1 MNTIITPDSTTSN
14 PISILGIESAP
25 VEVKLRMT
33 PEEIR
38 EFVAKARAADEER
51 KRATIIPS
59 KNIRTTPV
67 ESQAHPG
74 DSIRQ

>member
-1 MNTIITPDSTTSN
+1 MNTIITPDSTHGTTLTV
-14 PISILGIESAP
+14 ISVVSAP
-25 VEVKLRMT
+25 IEVKVRMT

-51 KRATIIPS
+51 RRATNAVGNTS
-59 KNIRTTPV
+59 TTPV
-67 ESQAHPG
+67 ESQSHPD

>member
-1 MNTIITPDSTTSN
+1 MNTIITPDNTTSN

-51 KRATIIPS
+51 RRVANAVGNT
-59 KNIRTTPV
+59 NTTPV
-67 ESQAHPG
+67 ESQAHPD